1 MDKLQHCFFH
11 VPLYNYTLYITPDHG
26 NLWKASDAFLTYAG
40 YPPPPPTK
48 FSGNLSSLG
57 YGSVSF
63 TPPDT
68 FNTEKNINSKAG
80 HQENVNDKEAAG
92 YWFCWAIQEVLRP
105 L

>member
-1 MDKLQHCFFH
+1 MLA
-11 VPLYNYTLYITPDHG
+11 I
-26 NLWKASDAFLTYAG
+26 
-40 YPPPPPTK
+40 PPPPTK

>member
-1 MDKLQHCFFH
+1 MLA
-11 VPLYNYTLYITPDHG
+11 I
-26 NLWKASDAFLTYAG
+26 
-40 YPPPPPTK
+40 PPPPTK

-92 YWFCWAIQEVLRP
+92 Y
-105 L
+105 